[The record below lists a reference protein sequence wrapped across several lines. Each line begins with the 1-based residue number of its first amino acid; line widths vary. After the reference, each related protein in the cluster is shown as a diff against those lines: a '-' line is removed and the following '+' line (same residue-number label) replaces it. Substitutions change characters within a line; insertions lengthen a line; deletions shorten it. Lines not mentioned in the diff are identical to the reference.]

1 MARMTDE
8 EFEREMAALD
18 EKLAAAYD
26 ELIAVER
33 EVLHGYEHVIE
44 LQRELVATKEAE
56 LAAMGI
62 AL

>member
-1 MARMTDE
+1 MTDE
-8 EFEREMAALD
+8 EFEREMAALN

-26 ELIAVER
+26 ELIAVEK
-33 EVLHGYEHVIE
+33 EVLHGYEQAVR

-56 LAAMGI
+56 LAAMGV

>member
-1 MARMTDE
+1 MTDK
-8 EFEREMAALD
+8 EFEREMAALN

-33 EVLHGYEHVIE
+33 EVLHGYEQVIE